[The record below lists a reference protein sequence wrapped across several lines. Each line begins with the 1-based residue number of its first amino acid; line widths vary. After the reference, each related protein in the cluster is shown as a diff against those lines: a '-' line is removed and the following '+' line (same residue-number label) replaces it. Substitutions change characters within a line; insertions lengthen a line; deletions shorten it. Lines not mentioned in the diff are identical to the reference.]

1 MKKRTPERHGNAVA
15 HDATAALANDI
26 RPGQSIELLKEL
38 HILTR
43 EGKLNQDSRRKL
55 KQVYHLY
62 QFIEKLLL
70 ELAPQPA
77 SQLLAEGGGTPALS
91 PLEPDAA
98 SASQRWA
105 GGQTPGITLA
115 DHGAGKS
122 YLGFILYDLFF
133 KSRESGH
140 IYGIETRPELVQ
152 KSRELAARLGFD
164 RMAFLNLTVAESA
177 LSDQLPERID
187 VVTALHACDT
197 ATDDAIAFGLQKQA
211 RFMVLVPC
219 CQAEVAR
226 VLSQHKALSL
236 QRTPLSELWRHPLHT
251 REMGSQITNV
261 LRCLYLEACGY
272 QVTVTELVG
281 WEHSMKNEL
290 IIARHTGQKK
300 RAAAQRLREL
310 LAQFGLNEL
319 LHTRFTSLPENATDF
334 ASLANDTGPAE

>member
-1 MKKRTPERHGNAVA
+1 MTHPKPEHAPRAKPA
-15 HDATAALANDI
+15 LKPAAKSPLTLADDI

-43 EGKLNQDSRRKL
+43 DGKLNQDSRRKL

-70 ELAPQPA
+70 ELADQP
-77 SQLLAEGGGTPALS
+77 S
-91 PLEPDAA
+91 
-98 SASQRWA
+98 
-105 GGQTPGITLA
+105 GITLA

-133 KSRESGH
+133 KQQAQGH

-152 KSRELAARLGFD
+152 KSRELAQRLGFD
-164 RMAFLNLTVAESA
+164 RMSFLNLTVAESA
-177 LSDQLPERID
+177 QSDQLPARID

-236 QRTPLSELWRHPLHT
+236 SRTPLSELWRHPLHT

-281 WEHSMKNEL
+281 WEHSLKNEL
-290 IIARHTGQKK
+290 IIARHTGRQK
-300 RAAAQRLREL
+300 RAAAERLRAL
-310 LAQFGLNEL
+310 LAEFGLTDL
-319 LHTRFTSLPENATDF
+319 LHTRFTALPDNST
-334 ASLANDTGPAE
+334 LALAPA